1 MDINLVQVLINVVG
15 APSAR
20 VVGSFGVR
28 HGLQR
33 AQRERAFERRLTWFE
48 TAIRVTL
55 RFKYLVDSGAIT
67 MRETD
72 LNKREQIMKPVVE
85 ETGEI
90 SRDLQRD
97 RPLSLAAE
105 HPKEISNAYE
115 GNDI

>member
-1 MDINLVQVLINVVG
+1 
-15 APSAR
+15 
-20 VVGSFGVR
+20 
-28 HGLQR
+28 
-33 AQRERAFERRLTWFE
+33 
-48 TAIRVTL
+48 
-55 RFKYLVDSGAIT
+55 

-90 SRDLQRD
+90 SRDLKRD

>member
-48 TAIRVTL
+48 L
-55 RFKYLVDSGAIT
+55 QYGSRFDSNT
-67 MRETD
+67 WLT
-72 LNKREQIMKPVVE
+72 QVP
-85 ETGEI
+85 
-90 SRDLQRD
+90 LQ
-97 RPLSLAAE
+97 
-105 HPKEISNAYE
+105 
-115 GNDI
+115 

>member
-1 MDINLVQVLINVVG
+1 MGMDINLVQVLINVVG

-20 VVGSFGVR
+20 VVGVG

-55 RFKYLVDSGAIT
+55 RFKYLVDSGAIA

-72 LNKREQIMKPVVE
+72 LNKR
-85 ETGEI
+85 G
-90 SRDLQRD
+90 SR
-97 RPLSLAAE
+97 
-105 HPKEISNAYE
+105 
-115 GNDI
+115 